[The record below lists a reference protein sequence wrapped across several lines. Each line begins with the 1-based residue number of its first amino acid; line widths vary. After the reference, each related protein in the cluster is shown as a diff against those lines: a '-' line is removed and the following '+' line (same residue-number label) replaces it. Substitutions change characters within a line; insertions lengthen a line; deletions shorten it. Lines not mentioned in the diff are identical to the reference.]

1 MQEEVKE
8 QLDHM
13 IDINMTDKKGRSQDC
28 QIRKRQVLY
37 ELVPWPQNFGKVKY
51 WCTTATACA
60 TIDVPKQQFII
71 AG

>member
-37 ELVPWPQNFGKVKY
+37 ELVPWPQNFGEV
-51 WCTTATACA
+51 
-60 TIDVPKQQFII
+60 Q
-71 AG
+71 